1 MGKRKLRT
9 FICQWCGKEY
19 RTYKRLSRFCSSECK
34 CHGVA
39 QRPDDTKCWGCKKA
53 TGFCSWSEKF
63 IPIEG
68 WKATPTKVKISN
80 RWNGEVLF
88 TDSFIVHE
96 CPLFE
101 RG

>member
-1 MGKRKLRT
+1 MRRKRKIKIIT
-9 FICQWCGKEY
+9 CEYCGKEFHTFRNVKY
-19 RTYKRLSRFCSSECK
+19 CSRICAGLASKSLT
-34 CHGVA
+34 
-39 QRPDDTKCWGCKKA
+39 DTICWHCARA

-63 IPIEG
+63 IPVRG
-68 WKATPTKVKISN
+68 WKATPTEVKIAS
-80 RWNGEVLF
+80 RPNGTELT

>member
-1 MGKRKLRT
+1 MRRRKLNT
-9 FICQWCGKEY
+9 LICENCGKVFRSFRKSKY
-19 RTYKRLSRFCSSECK
+19 CSVICSNRGRTSTTDTICWDCKR
-34 CHGVA
+34 
-39 QRPDDTKCWGCKKA
+39 A

-63 IPIEG
+63 IPVEG
-68 WKATPTKVKISN
+68 WKATPTKVKIVN
-80 RWNGEVLF
+80 RQNGENIF